1 MKPGDLW
8 DQAWSNHARQRVSD
22 TVIAATAV
30 LISVE
35 HKGYLFR
42 DDLEAIDKAV
52 ADLQEAKR
60 LHLVRQAEYDR
71 KDAAA

>member
-8 DQAWSNHARQRVSD
+8 DQSWSNHARQRVSD

-30 LISVE
+30 LIAVE
-35 HKGYLFR
+35 HKAYLFR

-52 ADLQEAKR
+52 ADLKQAKAMHLER
-60 LHLVRQAEYDR
+60 LAQYDR